1 MARMQRSLFA
11 QLNALA
17 EEISQSAVKVAAEK
31 AAGPTPA
38 DPGTYVGSSSHPT
51 ASVDNNVQ
59 NAEEGERAREYEAD
73 IKKQQGALAVD
84 NTPELSQ
91 EGRQN
96 EVQLNIGTSAKAT
109 GEDPSSEKDYK
120 GTKDDPGTSHPAK
133 TNDGEKYSSVS
144 FKEARVAAA
153 NLGNDILANL
163 INFGTSQLTK
173 QSEMPA
179 FLKEKIEGKKE
190 EAGESKKHEAAE
202 SPAKEKAEHSGELK
216 GNQHKLDVDNDGKIE
231 GSDLA
236 ALRNGKAAAF
246 KAGYELA
253 AHLGMDKAAAEAS
266 VREVCAN
273 TIREA
278 DEMADLLI
286 GFLSTKAAAADPT
299 EEAAEGE
306 DHSGEGDA
314 ESGASAAPAGLES
327 MMAGGDA
334 GAEID
339 PAMAGGEMGGAPSED
354 EAVQELAMALE
365 ELGIPPEALL
375 QALQSGGA
383 GGDPAAAAGMDP
395 AAAGMDPA
403 AAGMDPA
410 AMGAG
415 MPAEAPKMAA
425 ANLADDLNAIGR
437 AVVNFKRAGKFQIKE
452 ARTKRSRQLR
462 DMMKQHVLELVNR

>member
-17 EEISQSAVKVAAEK
+17 DEISQSAVKAAAEK
-31 AAGPTPA
+31 SAGPTPA

-59 NAEEGERAREYEAD
+59 NAEEGERAREYETD

-91 EGRQN
+91 EGRQD
-96 EVQLNIGTSAKAT
+96 EVQLNIGTNAKAT
-109 GEDPSSEKDYK
+109 GEDPSAEKDYK

-144 FKEARVAAA
+144 FKEARDIAG

-163 INFGTSQLTK
+163 INFGTSQLSK
-173 QSEMPA
+173 EAEMPA
-179 FLKEKIEGKKE
+179 FLKAKIEGKKE
-190 EAGESKKHEAAE
+190 EAGESKSEANE

-231 GSDLA
+231 GSDLK
-236 ALRNGKAAAF
+236 ALREGKAAAF

-286 GFLSTKAAAADPT
+286 GFLSTKAAGADPT
-299 EEAAEGE
+299 DEAAEGE
-306 DHSGEGDA
+306 DHSEAGDA
-314 ESGASAAPAGLES
+314 ESGAGAAPAGLEA
-327 MMAGGDA
+327 MMGGEDPAAAMDPAAAGDMAGA
-334 GAEID
+334 
-339 PAMAGGEMGGAPSED
+339 APSED
-354 EAVQELAMALE
+354 EAMQELAMALE

-375 QALQSGGA
+375 QALQSGG
-383 GGDPAAAAGMDP
+383 GGDHASAMGADPAAA
-395 AAAGMDPA
+395 
-403 AAGMDPA
+403 
-410 AMGAG
+410 MGGA

-425 ANLADDLNAIGR
+425 AQANDLNAIGH